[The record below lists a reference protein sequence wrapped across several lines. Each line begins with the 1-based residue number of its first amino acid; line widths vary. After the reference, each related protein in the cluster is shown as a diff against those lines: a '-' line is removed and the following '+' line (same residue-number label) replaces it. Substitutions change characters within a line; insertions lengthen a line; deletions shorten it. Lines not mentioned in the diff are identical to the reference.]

1 MNSRLHFLGL
11 LEIRVTLPNAVRVQ
25 NGILPRWKWFSDY
38 NSAGYRVW
46 LAWDD
51 GFIDIAIMDIGVQF
65 VHCRIFIRSSHIYV
79 LVTVSYGANDM
90 GSRRELWQA
99 LCTISESI
107 GDEPW
112 LVGGDFNAVRDLS
125 EVSGTSGDIR
135 LAMNEFNDCILNT
148 GLIALP
154 MRGER
159 FTWHNC
165 SDDGR
170 SLWKRLDCLL
180 ANDKWMEWWPDVFY
194 DCLTPRTSD
203 HSPLVLCGDYRRS
216 PEDRHDPLLL
226 HLEYCCRL
234 VFLKAVKIEQV
245 MLQQRAKIQWMK
257 GGDQCTRVFFRK
269 VAIRRANKRIFQIS
283 DEAGNTFMEPNDI
296 SNVFVAYYQRLL
308 RGDGTDRAMDLR
320 YLRPWARHIVT
331 DEEAS
336 LLIRPITQ
344 DDVKTA
350 VFDIE
355 EDRALRPDGY
365 SSGFF
370 KAA

>member
-1 MNSRLHFLGL
+1 MLNAAVWNVRGLNRRDHQIAVRELAMNSKLHFLGL

-79 LVTVSYGANDM
+79 LVTVSYGANDV
-90 GSRRELWQA
+90 GSR
-99 LCTISESI
+99 
-107 GDEPW
+107 
-112 LVGGDFNAVRDLS
+112 GDFNAVRDLS
-125 EVSGTSGDIR
+125 EVCGTSGDIR

-180 ANDKWMEWWPDVFY
+180 ANDKWMERWPDVFY

-216 PEDRHDPLLL
+216 PVSMFRFDNYLALSLGFIDFVQDIWRHHIVGTPM
-226 HLEYCCRL
+226 YSVTRK
-234 VFLKAVKIEQV
+234 LKALKPIFR
-245 MLQQRAKIQWMK
+245 QQRKKK
-257 GGDQCTRVFFRK
+257 GDLS
-269 VAIRRANKRIFQIS
+269 ANVKLAGEFLEIS
-283 DEAGNTFMEPNDI
+283 
-296 SNVFVAYYQRLL
+296 
-308 RGDGTDRAMDLR
+308 
-320 YLRPWARHIVT
+320 
-331 DEEAS
+331 
-336 LLIRPITQ
+336 
-344 DDVKTA
+344 
-350 VFDIE
+350 
-355 EDRALRPDGY
+355 
-365 SSGFF
+365 
-370 KAA
+370 